1 MTILLFFKISLVSRL
16 FLGNYKISLVSRLSS
31 LVFLLYLS
39 LIMEFLNQF
48 IFGEGIAHSIF
59 VLAMVI
65 AVGTLLAKVKVGGIS
80 LGATWILFAGI
91 VASHFGMTLHTDTL
105 NFVRDFGLTLFVFS
119 IGLQIGP
126 SFFSSLRQGGLKQM
140 GLAIATMLLG
150 GVVAYLLFLATDTP
164 LQTMVGVMDG
174 AVANTPAMG
183 AAQQAY
189 LDLTGIDDKSIPLS
203 FAVAYPI
210 GVVAVILAFM
220 VLRGVLRVDIKK
232 EREEVARRYGEN
244 RLAAKYSI
252 EVENG
257 QMNGKSVGEIRQ
269 IIARQFVISR
279 ISHDGN
285 KAFIADASSKVYCGD
300 KIFVVSSA
308 EDKEAILAFLGREV
322 EMLEEEWGEFEGQLV
337 SRRIVVTRSEI
348 NGKRFVDLRLRTKYG
363 INITR
368 VNRAGVDIIPHQG
381 MELQLGDK
389 VMVVGSEEAIN
400 EVSKLL
406 GNSLKKLHE
415 PHIFTLFL
423 GIALGVLVGS
433 IPFIEAPQPVKL
445 GLAAGP
451 MLMAIIIGRFGTHWH
466 LITYT
471 TLSANL
477 MLREVGLAMFL
488 ASVGL
493 ASGNG
498 FVEAVVGGGY
508 IWLLYALVIAI
519 VPLLIIGLFARL
531 YCKMDIFTIMGML
544 SGSMTNPIALNYA
557 NSLAGSDMPAISY
570 ATVYPLAM
578 FLRVLI
584 AQTMI
589 LSLL

>member
-1 MTILLFFKISLVSRL
+1 MPPHLQFAT
-16 FLGNYKISLVSRLSS
+16 
-31 LVFLLYLS
+31 
-39 LIMEFLNQF
+39 MEFIEQF
-48 IFGEGIAHSIF
+48 IFGSGIAHSIF
-59 VLAMVI
+59 VLATVI
-65 AVGTLLAKVKVGGIS
+65 ATGTLLAKIKIGGIS
-80 LGATWILFAGI
+80 LGATWTLFAGI
-91 VASHFGMTLHTDTL
+91 VASHFGMKLDADTL
-105 NFVRDFGLTLFVFS
+105 GFVRDFGLTLFVFS

-126 SFFSSLRQGGLKQM
+126 SFFSSLRHGGLRQM
-140 GLAIATMLLG
+140 WLSVLTMILG
-150 GVVAYLLFLATDTP
+150 AVVAYLLYWVTNTP

-183 AAQQAY
+183 ATQQTY

-220 VLRGVLRVDIKK
+220 LLRKILRIDLAK
-232 EREEVARRYGEN
+232 EREDAEKRMGEN
-244 RLAAKYSI
+244 KMAAKFSI
-252 EVENG
+252 EVTNQ

-269 IIARQFVISR
+269 IISRQFVISR
-279 ISHDGN
+279 ISHAEN
-285 KAFIADASSKVYCGD
+285 KAFIADVNSKVYTGD

-308 EDKEAILAFLGREV
+308 EDKQAILAFLGTEI

-337 SRRIVVTRSEI
+337 SRRIVVTQPKI

-433 IPFIEAPQPVKL
+433 IPLIDAPQPIKL

-477 MLREVGLAMFL
+477 MLREVGLAIFL

-498 FVEAVVGGGY
+498 FVDAVVGGGY
-508 IWLLYALVIAI
+508 IWLLYSLIIAV
-519 VPLLIIGLFARL
+519 VPLVLVGIYARL
-531 YCKMDIFTIMGML
+531 RYKMDFYTIMGVL
-544 SGSMTNPIALNYA
+544 AGSMTNPIALNYA
-557 NSLAGSDMPAISY
+557 NSSAGSDMPAISY
-570 ATVYPLAM
+570 ATVYPLTM
-578 FLRVLI
+578 FLRVII
-584 AQTMI
+584 AQMMI
-589 LSLL
+589 MMFV

>member
-1 MTILLFFKISLVSRL
+1 
-16 FLGNYKISLVSRLSS
+16 
-31 LVFLLYLS
+31 
-39 LIMEFLNQF
+39 MEFLNQF

-59 VLAMVI
+59 VLALVI
-65 AVGTLLAKVKVGGIS
+65 AVGTVLAKIKVGGIS

-126 SFFSSLRQGGLKQM
+126 SFFSSLRHGGIRQM
-140 GLAIATMLLG
+140 WLSIVTMLIG
-150 GVVAYLLFLATDTP
+150 AVVAYLLFLATDTP
-164 LQTMVGVMDG
+164 LQTMIGVMDG

-183 AAQQAY
+183 ATQQAY
-189 LDLTGIDDKSIPLS
+189 LDLTGIDDKHIPLS

-220 VLRGVLRVDIKK
+220 ILRKLLRVDIAK
-232 EREEVARRYGEN
+232 ERDIVSQSMSGN
-244 RLAAKYSI
+244 KFAAKFSI
-252 EVENG
+252 EVTNQ
-257 QMNGKSVGEIRQ
+257 QMEGKSVGEIRQ

-285 KAFIADASSKVYCGD
+285 KAFIADATSKVHCGD
-300 KIFVVSSA
+300 KVFVVCGA
-308 EDKEAILAFLGREV
+308 EDKEAILAFLGREI

-337 SRRIVVTRSEI
+337 SRRIVVTQPNI

-433 IPFIEAPQPVKL
+433 IPFIEAPQPIKL

-493 ASGNG
+493 ASGQG

-508 IWLLYALVIAI
+508 IWLLYALIIAI
-519 VPLLIIGLFARL
+519 VPLLVVGVYARL
-531 YCKMDIFTIMGML
+531 RYKMDLFTIMGML

-578 FLRVLI
+578 FLRVII
-584 AQTMI
+584 AQSMI
-589 LSLL
+589 LLLM

>member
-1 MTILLFFKISLVSRL
+1 MSLD
-16 FLGNYKISLVSRLSS
+16 K
-31 LVFLLYLS
+31 
-39 LIMEFLNQF
+39 E
-48 IFGEGIAHSIF
+48 
-59 VLAMVI
+59 
-65 AVGTLLAKVKVGGIS
+65 TLD
-80 LGATWILFAGI
+80 F
-91 VASHFGMTLHTDTL
+91 M
-105 NFVRDFGLTLFVFS
+105 RDFGLTLFVFS

-126 SFFSSLRQGGLKQM
+126 SFFSSLRQGGVRQM
-140 GLAIATMLLG
+140 GLAILAMLFSA
-150 GVVAYLLFLATDTP
+150 VVAYGLILATDVAP
-164 LQTMVGVMDG
+164 QTMVGVMDG

-183 AAQQAY
+183 ATQQAF
-189 LDLTGIDDKSIPLS
+189 LDITGKDDSSIPMS

-210 GVVAVILAFM
+210 GIAAVILAFAI
-220 VLRGVLRVDIKK
+220 LRSILRIDLDK
-232 EREEVARRYGEN
+232 ERKTVAE
-244 RLAAKYSI
+244 RLAGNKFAAKFSI
-252 EVENG
+252 EVSNE
-257 QMNGKSVGEIRQ
+257 QMSGKTVGEIRQ

-300 KIFVVSSA
+300 KIFVVSNA
-308 EDKEAILAFLGREV
+308 EDKEAILAFLGSEI

-337 SRRIVVTRSEI
+337 SRRIIVTQPEI

-400 EVSKLL
+400 EVAKLL
-406 GNSLKKLHE
+406 GNSLQKLRD

-433 IPFIEAPQPVKL
+433 IPLIDAPQPIKL

-477 MLREVGLAMFL
+477 MLREVGLSIFL

-493 ASGNG
+493 SAGDG
-498 FVEAVVGGGY
+498 FVSAVANGGY
-508 IWLLYALVIAI
+508 IWLLYALIIAI
-519 VPLLIIGLFARL
+519 VPLILVGIYARL
-531 YCKMDIFTIMGML
+531 RHKMDFFTIMGML

-578 FLRVLI
+578 FLRVVI

-589 LSLL
+589 MLLM

>member
-1 MTILLFFKISLVSRL
+1 MFHKYNNKFPNAQKVLRFTLSVFRFFLP
-16 FLGNYKISLVSRLSS
+16 
-31 LVFLLYLS
+31 LS
-39 LIMEFLNQF
+39 LHFAVATMEFIEQF
-48 IFGEGIAHSIF
+48 VFGEGIAHSIF
-59 VLAMVI
+59 VLAVVI
-65 AVGTLLAKVKVGGIS
+65 AIGTLLAKIKIGGIS
-80 LGATWILFAGI
+80 LGATWVLFAGI
-91 VASHFGMTLHTDTL
+91 VASHFGMNLHADTL
-105 NFVRDFGLTLFVFS
+105 SFVRDFGLTLFVFS

-126 SFFSSLRQGGLKQM
+126 SFFASLRQGGLKQM
-140 GLAIATMLLG
+140 WLSILAMLLAA
-150 GVVAYLLFLATDTP
+150 VVTYLLVFPTDTP

-183 AAQQAY
+183 AAQQVY
-189 LDLTGIDDKSIPLS
+189 LDLTGIDDKSIPMG

-220 VLRGVLRVDIKK
+220 ILKAILRIDLSK
-232 EREEVARRYGEN
+232 EKEIVASKFGGN
-244 RLAAKYSI
+244 KLAAKFSI
-252 EVENG
+252 EVTNR
-257 QMNGKSVGEIRQ
+257 QMDGKSVGEIRQ

-279 ISHDGN
+279 ISHSDN
-285 KAFIADASSKVYCGD
+285 KAFIADSSSRVHCGD

-308 EDKEAILAFLGREV
+308 EDKEAILAFLGHEI

-337 SRRIVVTRSEI
+337 SRRIVVTQPNI

-406 GNSLKKLHE
+406 GNSLKKLRD

-433 IPFIEAPQPVKL
+433 IPLIEAPQPIKL

-498 FVEAVVGGGY
+498 FVDAVVGGGY
-508 IWLLYALVIAI
+508 IWLLYALIIAV
-519 VPLLIIGLFARL
+519 VPLLIVGVYARL
-531 YCKMDIFTIMGML
+531 RYKMDFFSIMGML
-544 SGSMTNPIALNYA
+544 SGTMTNPIALNYA

-578 FLRVLI
+578 FLRVII
-584 AQTMI
+584 AQSMI
-589 LSLL
+589 LMLL

>member
-1 MTILLFFKISLVSRL
+1 
-16 FLGNYKISLVSRLSS
+16 
-31 LVFLLYLS
+31 
-39 LIMEFLNQF
+39 MEFIEQF
-48 IFGEGIAHSIF
+48 VFGEGIAHSIF
-59 VLAMVI
+59 VLAIVI
-65 AVGTLLAKVKVGGIS
+65 AVGTLLAKVKIGGIS

-91 VASHFGMTLHTDTL
+91 VASHFGMNLHTDAL

-126 SFFSSLRQGGLKQM
+126 SFFSSLRQGGLRQM
-140 GLAIATMLLG
+140 WLSILTMVLG
-150 GVVAYLLFLATDTP
+150 GVVAYGIYALTKNSILPDTP

-183 AAQQAY
+183 ATQQTY
-189 LDLTGIDDKSIPLS
+189 IDLTGIDDKSIPMG

-210 GVVAVILAFM
+210 GVVAVIIAFM
-220 VLRGVLRVDIKK
+220 ILRKVLRIDIAT
-232 EREEVARRYGEN
+232 ERSIVEN
-244 RLAAKYSI
+244 KMSGNKFAAKFSI
-252 EVENG
+252 EVRNK
-257 QMNGKSVGEIRQ
+257 QMDGKSVGEIRQ
-269 IIARQFVISR
+269 IISRQFVISR

-285 KAFIADASSKVYCGD
+285 KAFIADVASKVYCGD
-300 KIFVVSSA
+300 KIFVVSSV
-308 EDKEAILAFLGREV
+308 EDKEAILAFLGTEI

-337 SRRIVVTRSEI
+337 SRRIIVTQPNI

-368 VNRAGVDIIPHQG
+368 VNRAGVDLIPHQG

-400 EVSKLL
+400 EVAKLL
-406 GNSLKKLHE
+406 GNSLKKLRD

-433 IPFIEAPQPVKL
+433 IPIIDAPQPIKL

-498 FVEAVVGGGY
+498 FVSAVVNGGY
-508 IWLLYALVIAI
+508 IWLVYALIIAI
-519 VPLLIIGLFARL
+519 VPLILVGVYARL
-531 YCKMDIFTIMGML
+531 RYKSDFFTIMGML

-578 FLRVLI
+578 FLRVVI
-584 AQTMI
+584 AQLMI
-589 LSLL
+589 LFLM

>member
-1 MTILLFFKISLVSRL
+1 
-16 FLGNYKISLVSRLSS
+16 
-31 LVFLLYLS
+31 
-39 LIMEFLNQF
+39 MEFLNQF

-65 AVGTLLAKVKVGGIS
+65 AIGTMLAKIKVGGIS

-91 VASHFGMTLHTDTL
+91 VASHFGMNLHADTL
-105 NFVRDFGLTLFVFS
+105 SFVRDFGLTLFVFS
-119 IGLQIGP
+119 VGLQIGP

-140 GLAIATMLLG
+140 WLSILAMLLAA
-150 GVVAYLLFLATDTP
+150 VVAYLLFVVTPTP

-183 AAQQAY
+183 ATQQTF
-189 LDLTGIDDKSIPLS
+189 LDLTGIDDKSIPMS

-220 VLRGVLRVDIKK
+220 VMKAMLRIDLAK
-232 EREEVARRYGEN
+232 ERDIVSK
-244 RLAAKYSI
+244 RLGGNKFAAKFSI
-252 EVENG
+252 EVTNR
-257 QMNGKSVGEIRQ
+257 QMDGKSVGEIRQ

-285 KAFIADASSKVYCGD
+285 KAYIADVSSIVHCGD
-300 KIFVVSSA
+300 KIFVVSST
-308 EDKEAILAFLGREV
+308 EDKEAILAFLGREI

-337 SRRIVVTRSEI
+337 SRRIVVTQPKI

-400 EVSKLL
+400 EVAKLL
-406 GNSLKKLHE
+406 GNSLQKLRD
-415 PHIFTLFL
+415 PHIFTLFF

-433 IPFIEAPQPVKL
+433 IPLIDAPQPIKL

-508 IWLLYALVIAI
+508 IWLFYALIIAI
-519 VPLLIIGLFARL
+519 IPLLIVGVYARL
-531 YCKMDIFTIMGML
+531 RYKMDFFSIMGML
-544 SGSMTNPIALNYA
+544 SGAMTNPIALNYA

-578 FLRVLI
+578 FLRVVI
-584 AQTMI
+584 AQAMI
-589 LSLL
+589 MMFL

>member
-1 MTILLFFKISLVSRL
+1 
-16 FLGNYKISLVSRLSS
+16 
-31 LVFLLYLS
+31 
-39 LIMEFLNQF
+39 MEFFREF
-48 IFGEGIAHSIF
+48 IFGAGIAHSIF

-65 AVGTLLAKVKVGGIS
+65 AIGTTLAKIKVGGIS

-91 VASHFGMTLHTDTL
+91 VASHFGMTLHADTL

-126 SFFSSLRQGGLKQM
+126 SFFASLRQGGLKQM
-140 GLAIATMLLG
+140 WLSILAMLLAA
-150 GVVAYLLFLATDTP
+150 VVAYLLVIPTETP

-183 AAQQAY
+183 AAQQTY
-189 LDLTGIDDKSIPLS
+189 LDLTGIDDKSIPMG

-220 VLRGVLRVDIKK
+220 LLKAILRIDLSK
-232 EREEVARRYGEN
+232 EKEVVSKAFGGN
-244 RLAAKYSI
+244 KLAAKFSI
-252 EVENG
+252 EVTNE

-279 ISHDGN
+279 ISHSDN
-285 KAFIADASSKVYCGD
+285 KAFIADSSSQVHCGD

-308 EDKEAILAFLGREV
+308 EDKEAILAFLGNEI

-337 SRRIVVTRSEI
+337 SRRIVVTQPNI

-400 EVSKLL
+400 EVAKLL

-415 PHIFTLFL
+415 PHIFTLFI

-433 IPFIEAPQPVKL
+433 IPLIDTPQPIKL

-477 MLREVGLAMFL
+477 MLREVGLAIFL

-498 FVEAVVGGGY
+498 FVDAVVGGGY
-508 IWLLYALVIAI
+508 IWLLYALIIAV
-519 VPLLIIGLFARL
+519 VPLILVGIYARL
-531 YCKMDIFTIMGML
+531 RYKMDFFSIMGML
-544 SGSMTNPIALNYA
+544 SGTMTNPIALNYA

-578 FLRVLI
+578 FLRVII
-584 AQTMI
+584 AQSMI
-589 LSLL
+589 LMLL

>member
-1 MTILLFFKISLVSRL
+1 
-16 FLGNYKISLVSRLSS
+16 
-31 LVFLLYLS
+31 
-39 LIMEFLNQF
+39 MEFIEQF

-59 VLAMVI
+59 VLAMTI
-65 AVGTLLAKVKVGGIS
+65 AVGTLLAKVKIGGIS
-80 LGATWILFAGI
+80 LGATWVLFAGI
-91 VASHFGMTLHTDTL
+91 IASHFGMNLHTDTL

-126 SFFSSLRQGGLKQM
+126 SFFSSLRQGGIRQIWLSI
-140 GLAIATMLLG
+140 LTMLMG
-150 GVVAYLLFLATDTP
+150 GVVAYLLFLVTDVP

-183 AAQQAY
+183 ATQQTF
-189 LDLTGIDDKSIPLS
+189 LDVTGVDDKSIPLS

-210 GVVAVILAFM
+210 GVIAVIIAFM
-220 VLRGVLRVDIKK
+220 ILRAILRIDITK
-232 EREEVARRYGEN
+232 ERSEAEK
-244 RLAAKYSI
+244 RLGGNKFAAKFSI
-252 EVENG
+252 EVTNE
-257 QMNGKSVGEIRQ
+257 QMNGLTVGAIRQ

-285 KAFIADASSKVYCGD
+285 KAFIADASSAVHCGD
-300 KIFVVSSA
+300 KIFVVSSV
-308 EDKEAILAFLGREV
+308 EDKEAILAFLGREI

-337 SRRIVVTRSEI
+337 SRRIVVTQPEI

-423 GIALGVLVGS
+423 GIAFGVLIGS
-433 IPFIEAPQPVKL
+433 IPLIDAPQPIKL

-451 MLMAIIIGRFGTHWH
+451 MLMAIVIGRFGTHWH

-498 FVEAVVGGGY
+498 FVSAVANGGY
-508 IWLLYALVIAI
+508 IWLLYALIIAI
-519 VPLLIIGLFARL
+519 VPLILIGVYARL
-531 YCKMDIFTIMGML
+531 RYKSDFFTIMGML

-557 NSLAGSDMPAISY
+557 NSLAGSDMPAITY
-570 ATVYPLAM
+570 ATVYPIAM
-578 FLRVLI
+578 FLRVVI
-584 AQTMI
+584 AQLMI
-589 LSLL
+589 LFLM

>member
-1 MTILLFFKISLVSRL
+1 
-16 FLGNYKISLVSRLSS
+16 
-31 LVFLLYLS
+31 
-39 LIMEFLNQF
+39 MEFFREF
-48 IFGEGIAHSIF
+48 IFGAGIAHSIF

-65 AVGTLLAKVKVGGIS
+65 AIGTTLAKIKVGGIS

-91 VASHFGMTLHTDTL
+91 VASHFGMTLHADTL

-126 SFFSSLRQGGLKQM
+126 SFFASLRQGGLKQM
-140 GLAIATMLLG
+140 WLSILAMLLAA
-150 GVVAYLLFLATDTP
+150 VVAYLLVIPTATP

-183 AAQQAY
+183 AAQQTY
-189 LDLTGIDDKSIPLS
+189 LDLTGIDDKSIPMG
-203 FAVAYPI
+203 FAVAYPV

-220 VLRGVLRVDIKK
+220 LLKAILRIDLTK
-232 EREEVARRYGEN
+232 EKEIVASKFGGN
-244 RLAAKYSI
+244 KLAAKFSI
-252 EVENG
+252 EVTNE

-279 ISHDGN
+279 ISHSDN
-285 KAFIADASSKVYCGD
+285 KAFIADSSSKVHCGD
-300 KIFVVSSA
+300 KIFVVCSA
-308 EDKEAILAFLGREV
+308 EDKDAILAFLGNEI

-337 SRRIVVTRSEI
+337 SRRIVVTQPNI
-348 NGKRFVDLRLRTKYG
+348 NGKRLVDLRLRTKYG

-400 EVSKLL
+400 EVAKLL

-415 PHIFTLFL
+415 PHIFTLFI

-433 IPFIEAPQPVKL
+433 IPLIDAPQPIKL

-498 FVEAVVGGGY
+498 FVDAVVGGGY
-508 IWLLYALVIAI
+508 IWLLDALIIAI
-519 VPLLIIGLFARL
+519 VPLILVGVYARL
-531 YCKMDIFTIMGML
+531 RYKMDFFSIMGML
-544 SGSMTNPIALNYA
+544 SGTMTNPIALNYA

-578 FLRVLI
+578 FLRVII

-589 LSLL
+589 LMLL

>member
-1 MTILLFFKISLVSRL
+1 
-16 FLGNYKISLVSRLSS
+16 
-31 LVFLLYLS
+31 
-39 LIMEFLNQF
+39 MEFLNQF

-59 VLAMVI
+59 VLAMVVAI
-65 AVGTLLAKVKVGGIS
+65 GTTLAKIKVGGIS

-91 VASHFGMTLHTDTL
+91 VASNFGMNLHADTL
-105 NFVRDFGLTLFVFS
+105 SFVRDFGLTLFVFS
-119 IGLQIGP
+119 VGLQIGP

-140 GLAIATMLLG
+140 WLSILAMLLAA
-150 GVVAYLLFLATDTP
+150 VVAYLLFVITPTP

-183 AAQQAY
+183 ATQQTF
-189 LDLTGIDDKSIPLS
+189 LDLTGIDDKSIPMS

-220 VLRGVLRVDIKK
+220 IMKAMLRIDLAK
-232 EREEVARRYGEN
+232 ERDIVSKRLGGNKFAARF
-244 RLAAKYSI
+244 SI
-252 EVENG
+252 EVTNR
-257 QMNGKSVGEIRQ
+257 QMDGKSVGEIRQ

-285 KAFIADASSKVYCGD
+285 KASIADVSSIVYCGD
-300 KIFVVSSA
+300 KIFVVSST
-308 EDKEAILAFLGREV
+308 EDKEAILAFLGREI

-337 SRRIVVTRSEI
+337 SRRIVVTQPKI

-400 EVSKLL
+400 EVAKLL
-406 GNSLKKLHE
+406 GNSLQKLRD
-415 PHIFTLFL
+415 PHIFTLFF

-433 IPFIEAPQPVKL
+433 IPLIDAPQPIKL

-508 IWLLYALVIAI
+508 IWLLYALIIAI
-519 VPLLIIGLFARL
+519 IPLLIVGVYARL
-531 YCKMDIFTIMGML
+531 RYKMDFFSIMGML
-544 SGSMTNPIALNYA
+544 SGAMTNPIALNYA

-578 FLRVLI
+578 FLRVVI
-584 AQTMI
+584 AQAMI
-589 LSLL
+589 MMFL

>member
-1 MTILLFFKISLVSRL
+1 
-16 FLGNYKISLVSRLSS
+16 
-31 LVFLLYLS
+31 
-39 LIMEFLNQF
+39 MEFIEELV
-48 IFGEGIAHSIF
+48 FGEGIAHSIF
-59 VLAMVI
+59 VMAVVI
-65 AVGTLLAKVKVGGIS
+65 AVGTLLAKVKIGGIS
-80 LGATWILFAGI
+80 LGATWILFVGI
-91 VASHFGMTLHTDTL
+91 LASHFGMSLDADML
-105 NFVRDFGLTLFVFS
+105 SFVRDFGLTLFVFS

-126 SFFSSLRQGGLKQM
+126 SFFSSLRHGGLKLM
-140 GLAIATMLLG
+140 WLSILTMLFG
-150 GVVAYLLFLATDTP
+150 GAVAYLLFLSTNTP
-164 LQTMVGVMDG
+164 LQTMVGTMDG

-183 AAQQAY
+183 ATQQTF
-189 LDLTGIDDKSIPLS
+189 LDLTGIDDKSIPMS

-210 GVVAVILAFM
+210 GVVAVIIAFM
-220 VLRGVLRVDIKK
+220 LLRKMLRVDVAK
-232 EREEVARRYGEN
+232 ERAEAEKRMGGN
-244 RLAAKYSI
+244 KFAAKYSI
-252 EVENG
+252 EVSNR
-257 QMNGKSVGEIRQ
+257 QMDGKTVGEIRH

-279 ISHDGN
+279 ISHRN
-285 KAFIADASSKVYCGD
+285 NEAFIADSSSKIYCGD
-300 KIFVVSSA
+300 KIFVVSNA
-308 EDKEAILAFLGREV
+308 EDKDAILAFLGDEI
-322 EMLEEEWGEFEGQLV
+322 EMLEKEWGEFDGQLV
-337 SRRIVVTRSEI
+337 SRRIVVTQPNI

-433 IPFIEAPQPVKL
+433 IPLIDAPQPIKL

-493 ASGNG
+493 ASGKG
-498 FVEAVVGGGY
+498 FISAVVGGGY
-508 IWLLYALVIAI
+508 IWLLYALIIAI
-519 VPLLIIGLFARL
+519 VPLLIVGVYARFR
-531 YCKMDIFTIMGML
+531 YKMDFFSIMGML

-578 FLRVLI
+578 FLRVVI
-584 AQTMI
+584 AQLMI
-589 LSLL
+589 LFLL

>member
-1 MTILLFFKISLVSRL
+1 
-16 FLGNYKISLVSRLSS
+16 
-31 LVFLLYLS
+31 
-39 LIMEFLNQF
+39 MEFIEQF
-48 IFGEGIAHSIF
+48 VFGEGIAHSIF
-59 VLAMVI
+59 VLAIVI
-65 AVGTLLAKVKVGGIS
+65 AIGTLLAKVKIGGIS

-91 VASHFGMTLHTDTL
+91 VASHFGMNLHADTL
-105 NFVRDFGLTLFVFS
+105 NFMRDFGLTLFVFS

-126 SFFSSLRQGGLKQM
+126 SFFSSLRQGGLRQM
-140 GLAIATMLLG
+140 GLSILTMVLG
-150 GVVAYLLFLATDTP
+150 GVVAYLLYLATDTP
-164 LQTMVGVMDG
+164 LQTMAGVMDG

-183 AAQQAY
+183 ATQQTF

-210 GVVAVILAFM
+210 GVVAVIVAFM
-220 VLRGVLRVDIKK
+220 ILRAILRIDIAK
-232 EREEVARRYGEN
+232 ERIEAEK
-244 RLAAKYSI
+244 RLGGNKFAAKFSI
-252 EVENG
+252 EVTNE

-285 KAFIADASSKVYCGD
+285 KACIADASSIVYCGD

-308 EDKEAILAFLGREV
+308 EDKEAILAFLGREI

-337 SRRIVVTRSEI
+337 SRRIVVTQPNI

-406 GNSLKKLHE
+406 GNSLKKLRD

-423 GIALGVLVGS
+423 GIALGVFVGS
-433 IPFIEAPQPVKL
+433 IPLIDAPQPIKL

-477 MLREVGLAMFL
+477 MLREVGLAIFL
-488 ASVGL
+488 AAVGL

-498 FVEAVVGGGY
+498 FVDAVVNGGY
-508 IWLLYALVIAI
+508 IWLLYAAIIAI
-519 VPLLIIGLFARL
+519 VPLILVGVYARL
-531 YCKMDIFTIMGML
+531 RHKSDFFTIMGML

-557 NSLAGSDMPAISY
+557 NSLAGSDMPAITY

-578 FLRVLI
+578 FLRVII
-584 AQTMI
+584 AQLMI
-589 LSLL
+589 LFLI

>member
-1 MTILLFFKISLVSRL
+1 
-16 FLGNYKISLVSRLSS
+16 
-31 LVFLLYLS
+31 
-39 LIMEFLNQF
+39 MEFFREF
-48 IFGEGIAHSIF
+48 IFGAGIAHSIF

-65 AVGTLLAKVKVGGIS
+65 AIGTTLAKIKVGGIS

-91 VASHFGMTLHTDTL
+91 VASHFGMTLHADTL

-126 SFFSSLRQGGLKQM
+126 SFFASLRQGGLKQM
-140 GLAIATMLLG
+140 WLSILAMLLAA
-150 GVVAYLLFLATDTP
+150 VVAYLLVIPTKTP

-183 AAQQAY
+183 AAQQTY
-189 LDLTGIDDKSIPLS
+189 LDLTGIDDKSIPMG
-203 FAVAYPI
+203 FAVAYPV

-220 VLRGVLRVDIKK
+220 LLKAILRIDLSK
-232 EREEVARRYGEN
+232 EREVVSKTFGGN
-244 RLAAKYSI
+244 KLAAKFSI
-252 EVENG
+252 EVTNE

-279 ISHDGN
+279 ISHSDN
-285 KAFIADASSKVYCGD
+285 KAFIADSLSKVYCGD

-308 EDKEAILAFLGREV
+308 EDKEAILAFLGNEI

-337 SRRIVVTRSEI
+337 SRRIVVTQPNI

-400 EVSKLL
+400 EVAKLL

-415 PHIFTLFL
+415 PHIFTLFI

-433 IPFIEAPQPVKL
+433 IPLIDAPQPIKL

-498 FVEAVVGGGY
+498 FVDAVVGGGY
-508 IWLLYALVIAI
+508 IWLLYALIIAV
-519 VPLLIIGLFARL
+519 VPLILVGVYARL
-531 YCKMDIFTIMGML
+531 RYKMDFFSIMGML
-544 SGSMTNPIALNYA
+544 SGTMTNPIALNYA

-578 FLRVLI
+578 FLRVII
-584 AQTMI
+584 AQSMI
-589 LSLL
+589 LMLL

>member
-1 MTILLFFKISLVSRL
+1 
-16 FLGNYKISLVSRLSS
+16 
-31 LVFLLYLS
+31 
-39 LIMEFLNQF
+39 MEFIEQLV
-48 IFGEGIAHSIF
+48 FGEGIAHSIF
-59 VLAMVI
+59 VLSVVI
-65 AVGTLLAKVKVGGIS
+65 AFGRLLAKVKIGAIS
-80 LGATWILFAGI
+80 LGATWILFVGI
-91 VASHFGMTLHTDTL
+91 LASHFGMSLDADML
-105 NFVRDFGLTLFVFS
+105 SFVRDFGLTLFVFS

-126 SFFSSLRQGGLKQM
+126 SFFSSLRHGGLKLM
-140 GLAIATMLLG
+140 WLSILTMLFG
-150 GVVAYLLFLATDTP
+150 GAVAYLLFLATNTP
-164 LQTMVGVMDG
+164 LQTMAGTMDG

-183 AAQQAY
+183 ATQQTF
-189 LDLTGIDDKSIPLS
+189 LDITGIDDKSIPMS

-210 GVVAVILAFM
+210 GVVAVIIAFM
-220 VLRGVLRVDIKK
+220 LLRKMLRVDIAK
-232 EREEVARRYGEN
+232 ERAEAEKRMGGN
-244 RLAAKYSI
+244 KFAAKYSI
-252 EVENG
+252 EVSNK
-257 QMNGKSVGEIRQ
+257 QMDGKTVGEIRH

-279 ISHDGN
+279 ISHHN
-285 KAFIADASSKVYCGD
+285 NEAFIADSSSKIYCGD
-300 KIFVVSSA
+300 KIFVVSNA
-308 EDKEAILAFLGREV
+308 EDKDAILAFLGDEI
-322 EMLEEEWGEFEGQLV
+322 EMLEKEWGKFEGQLV
-337 SRRIVVTRSEI
+337 SRRIVVTQPNI

-433 IPFIEAPQPVKL
+433 IPLIDAPQPIKL

-477 MLREVGLAMFL
+477 MLREVGLSMFL
-488 ASVGL
+488 AAVGL
-493 ASGNG
+493 ASGEG
-498 FVEAVVGGGY
+498 FVSAVVGGGY
-508 IWLLYALVIAI
+508 IWLLYALIIAI
-519 VPLLIIGLFARL
+519 VPLLIVGIYARFR
-531 YCKMDIFTIMGML
+531 YKMDFFSIMGML

-578 FLRVLI
+578 FLRVVI
-584 AQTMI
+584 AQLMI
-589 LSLL
+589 LFLL

>member
-1 MTILLFFKISLVSRL
+1 
-16 FLGNYKISLVSRLSS
+16 
-31 LVFLLYLS
+31 
-39 LIMEFLNQF
+39 MEFIEQF
-48 IFGEGIAHSIF
+48 VFGEGIAHSIF
-59 VLAMVI
+59 VLAVVI
-65 AVGTLLAKVKVGGIS
+65 AIGTLLAKIKIGGIS

-91 VASHFGMTLHTDTL
+91 AASHFGMNLHADAL

-126 SFFSSLRQGGLKQM
+126 SFFSSLRQGGLRQM
-140 GLAIATMLLG
+140 RLSILTMLLG
-150 GVVAYLLFLATDTP
+150 GVVAYLLYLATKEP
-164 LQTMVGVMDG
+164 FQTMVGVMDG

-183 AAQQAY
+183 ATQQTY
-189 LDLTGIDDKSIPLS
+189 IDLTGIDDKSIPMA

-210 GVVAVILAFM
+210 GVVAVIIAFII
-220 VLRGVLRVDIKK
+220 LRKALRIDIAK
-232 EREEVARRYGEN
+232 EREEAEK
-244 RLAAKYSI
+244 RLGGNKFAAKFSI
-252 EVENG
+252 EVSNR
-257 QMNGKSVGEIRQ
+257 QMDGKSVGEIRQ

-285 KAFIADASSKVYCGD
+285 KAFIADVSSKVHCGD
-300 KIFVVSSA
+300 KIFVVCGA
-308 EDKEAILAFLGREV
+308 EDKEAILAFLGREI

-337 SRRIVVTRSEI
+337 SRRIVVTQPSI

-406 GNSLKKLHE
+406 GNSLKKLRD

-423 GIALGVLVGS
+423 GIALGVFVGS
-433 IPFIEAPQPVKL
+433 IPLIDAPQPIKL

-488 ASVGL
+488 AAVGL

-498 FVEAVVGGGY
+498 FVSAVVNGGY
-508 IWLLYALVIAI
+508 IWLAYALIIAI
-519 VPLLIIGLFARL
+519 VPLILVGIYARL
-531 YCKMDIFTIMGML
+531 RYKSDFFSIMGML

-578 FLRVLI
+578 FLRVVI
-584 AQTMI
+584 AQLMI
-589 LSLL
+589 LFLM

>member
-1 MTILLFFKISLVSRL
+1 MD
-16 FLGNYKISLVSRLSS
+16 
-31 LVFLLYLS
+31 
-39 LIMEFLNQF
+39 FLNQF
-48 IFGEGIAHSIF
+48 IFGQGIAHSIF
-59 VLAMVI
+59 VLAIVI
-65 AVGTLLAKVKVGGIS
+65 AVGTLLAKIKVGGIS

-91 VASHFGMTLHTDTL
+91 VASHFGMTLHADTL

-126 SFFSSLRQGGLKQM
+126 SFFSSLRHGGLRQM
-140 GLAIATMLLG
+140 WLSIVTMVIG
-150 GVVAYLLFLATDTP
+150 AVVAYLLFLATDTP

-183 AAQQAY
+183 ATQQAY

-220 VLRGVLRVDIKK
+220 ILRRILRVDIAK
-232 EREEVARRYGEN
+232 ERDIVAQNMGGN
-244 RLAAKYSI
+244 KFAAKFSI
-252 EVENG
+252 EVTNE
-257 QMNGKSVGEIRQ
+257 QMDGKSVGEIRQ

-285 KAFIADASSKVYCGD
+285 KAFIADATSKVYCGD
-300 KIFVVSSA
+300 KVFVVCGA
-308 EDKEAILAFLGREV
+308 EDKEAILAFLGREI

-337 SRRIVVTRSEI
+337 SRRIVVTQPNI

-508 IWLLYALVIAI
+508 IWLLYALIIAI
-519 VPLLIIGLFARL
+519 IPLLLVGVYARL
-531 YCKMDIFTIMGML
+531 RYKMDLFSIMGML

-578 FLRVLI
+578 FLRVII
-584 AQTMI
+584 AQAMI
-589 LSLL
+589 LLLI

>member
-1 MTILLFFKISLVSRL
+1 
-16 FLGNYKISLVSRLSS
+16 
-31 LVFLLYLS
+31 
-39 LIMEFLNQF
+39 MEFIEQF
-48 IFGEGIAHSIF
+48 VFGEGIAHSIF
-59 VLAMVI
+59 VLAVVI
-65 AVGTLLAKVKVGGIS
+65 AIGTLLAKIKIGGIS

-91 VASHFGMTLHTDTL
+91 VASHFGMNLHADAL

-126 SFFSSLRQGGLKQM
+126 SFFSSLRQGGLRQM
-140 GLAIATMLLG
+140 RLSILTMLLG
-150 GVVAYLLFLATDTP
+150 GVVAYLLYIATNEP

-183 AAQQAY
+183 ATQQAY
-189 LDLTGIDDKSIPLS
+189 IDLTGIDDKSIPMA
-203 FAVAYPI
+203 FAVAYPV
-210 GVVAVILAFM
+210 GVVAVIIAFM
-220 VLRGVLRVDIKK
+220 ILRKALRIDIVK
-232 EREEVARRYGEN
+232 EREEAEK
-244 RLAAKYSI
+244 RLGGNKFAAKFSI
-252 EVENG
+252 EVTNR
-257 QMNGKSVGEIRQ
+257 QMDGKSVGEIRQ
-269 IIARQFVISR
+269 IISRQFVISR
-279 ISHDGN
+279 ISHDGS
-285 KAFIADASSKVYCGD
+285 KAFIADSSSKVHCGD
-300 KIFVVSSA
+300 KIFVVSGA
-308 EDKEAILAFLGREV
+308 EDKEAILAFLGREI

-337 SRRIVVTRSEI
+337 SRRIVVTQPNI

-400 EVSKLL
+400 EVAKLL
-406 GNSLKKLHE
+406 GNSLQKLRD

-433 IPFIEAPQPVKL
+433 IPLIDASQPIKL

-498 FVEAVVGGGY
+498 FVEAVADGGY
-508 IWLLYALVIAI
+508 IWLGYALIIAV
-519 VPLLIIGLFARL
+519 VPLVLVGIYARL
-531 YCKMDIFTIMGML
+531 RYKSDFFSIMGML

-578 FLRVLI
+578 FLRVVI
-584 AQTMI
+584 AQLMI
-589 LSLL
+589 LFLM

>member
-1 MTILLFFKISLVSRL
+1 MEFFK
-16 FLGNYKISLVSRLSS
+16 
-31 LVFLLYLS
+31 
-39 LIMEFLNQF
+39 EF

-65 AVGTLLAKVKVGGIS
+65 AVGTTLAKIKVGGIS

-91 VASHFGMTLHTDTL
+91 VASHFGMNLHAETL

-126 SFFSSLRQGGLKQM
+126 SFFSSLRQGGLRQM
-140 GLAIATMLLG
+140 GLSIFTMLLAA
-150 GVVAYLLFLATDTP
+150 VVAYLLFLATKTP

-183 AAQQAY
+183 ATQQTY

-220 VLRGVLRVDIKK
+220 LLKKILRIDLAK
-232 EREEVARRYGEN
+232 EREIVSQ
-244 RLAAKYSI
+244 RLGGNKFAAKFSI
-252 EVENG
+252 EVTNR
-257 QMNGKSVGEIRQ
+257 QMDGKTVGEIRQ
-269 IIARQFVISR
+269 IISRQFVISR
-279 ISHDGN
+279 ISHGDG
-285 KAFIADASSKVYCGD
+285 KAFIADATSEIHCGD
-300 KIFVVSSA
+300 KIFVVSST
-308 EDKEAILAFLGREV
+308 EDKEAILAFLGREI

-337 SRRIVVTRSEI
+337 SRRIIVTQPKI

-368 VNRAGVDIIPHQG
+368 VNRAGVDLIPHQG

-400 EVSKLL
+400 EVAKLL
-406 GNSLKKLHE
+406 GNSLQKLRD
-415 PHIFTLFL
+415 PHIFTLFF

-433 IPFIEAPQPVKL
+433 IPLIDAPQPIKL

-477 MLREVGLAMFL
+477 MLREVGLAIFL

-498 FVEAVVGGGY
+498 FVDAVVGGGY
-508 IWLLYALVIAI
+508 IWLVYALIIAV
-519 VPLLIIGLFARL
+519 VPLVIVGIYARL
-531 YCKMDIFTIMGML
+531 RSKMDFFTIMGML

-557 NSLAGSDMPAISY
+557 NTLAGSDMPAISY

-578 FLRVLI
+578 FLRVII
-584 AQTMI
+584 AQGMI
-589 LSLL
+589 LMFL

>member
-1 MTILLFFKISLVSRL
+1 
-16 FLGNYKISLVSRLSS
+16 
-31 LVFLLYLS
+31 
-39 LIMEFLNQF
+39 MEFLDQF
-48 IFGEGIAHSIF
+48 IFGEGVAHSIF
-59 VLAMVI
+59 VLAMVVAI
-65 AVGTLLAKVKVGGIS
+65 GTLLGKIKIGGIS

-91 VASHFGMTLHTDTL
+91 VASHFDMSLHSDTL

-126 SFFSSLRQGGLKQM
+126 SFFASLRHGGIKQM
-140 GLAIATMLLG
+140 WLSIVTMLAG
-150 GVVAYLLFLATDTP
+150 AVVAYILYLVTETP

-183 AAQQAY
+183 ATQQAFI
-189 LDLTGIDDKSIPLS
+189 DLKGFDDTTIPMS
-203 FAVAYPI
+203 FAVAYPMGI
-210 GVVAVILAFM
+210 IAVIVAFI
-220 VLRGVLRVDIKK
+220 VLRTILRVDLAK
-232 EREEVARRYGEN
+232 ERIEVEKHSVEN
-244 RLAAKYSI
+244 KMAAKFSI
-252 EVENG
+252 EVTNK
-257 QMNGKSVGEIRQ
+257 QMDGLTVGAIRQ
-269 IIARQFVISR
+269 MIARQFVISR

-285 KAFIADASSKVYCGD
+285 KAFIADMASKVHCGD
-300 KIFVVSSA
+300 KIFVVSNA
-308 EDKEAILAFLGREV
+308 DDKGAILAFLGREI

-337 SRRIVVTRSEI
+337 SRRIVVTQPNI
-348 NGKRFVDLRLRTKYG
+348 NGKRFMDLRLRTKYG

-415 PHIFTLFL
+415 PHIFTIFL

-433 IPFIEAPQPVKL
+433 IPLIDAPQPVKL

-451 MLMAIIIGRFGTHWH
+451 MLMAILIGRFGTHWH
-466 LITYT
+466 LVTYT

-477 MLREVGLAMFL
+477 MLREVGLAIFL

-493 ASGNG
+493 ASGKG
-498 FVEAVVGGGY
+498 FFAAVANGGY
-508 IWLLYALVIAI
+508 IWLGYAFIIAV
-519 VPLLIIGLFARL
+519 VPLILAGIYARL
-531 YCKMDIFTIMGML
+531 RFKMDFFTIMGVL

-557 NSLAGSDMPAISY
+557 NNMAGTDMPAISY

-578 FLRVLI
+578 FLRVII
-584 AQTMI
+584 AQAMI
-589 LSLL
+589 MLI

>member
-1 MTILLFFKISLVSRL
+1 
-16 FLGNYKISLVSRLSS
+16 
-31 LVFLLYLS
+31 
-39 LIMEFLNQF
+39 MEFFREF
-48 IFGEGIAHSIF
+48 IFGAGIAHSIF
-59 VLAMVI
+59 VLAVVI
-65 AVGTLLAKVKVGGIS
+65 AIGTLLAKIKVGGIS

-91 VASHFGMTLHTDTL
+91 VASHFGMNLHADAL

-126 SFFSSLRQGGLKQM
+126 SFFSSLRQGGLRQM
-140 GLAIATMLLG
+140 RLSILTMLLG
-150 GVVAYLLFLATDTP
+150 GVVAYLLYLATKEP
-164 LQTMVGVMDG
+164 FQTMVGVMDG

-183 AAQQAY
+183 ATQQTY
-189 LDLTGIDDKSIPLS
+189 IDLTGIDDKSIPMA

-210 GVVAVILAFM
+210 GVVAVIIAFII
-220 VLRGVLRVDIKK
+220 LRKALRIDIAK
-232 EREEVARRYGEN
+232 EREEAEK
-244 RLAAKYSI
+244 RLGGNKFAAKFSI
-252 EVENG
+252 EVSNR
-257 QMNGKSVGEIRQ
+257 QMDGKSVGEIRQ

-279 ISHDGN
+279 ISHSDN
-285 KAFIADASSKVYCGD
+285 KAFIADVSSKVHCGD
-300 KIFVVSSA
+300 KIFVVCGA
-308 EDKEAILAFLGREV
+308 EDKEAILAFLGREI

-337 SRRIVVTRSEI
+337 SRRIVVTQPSI

-406 GNSLKKLHE
+406 GNSLKKLRD

-423 GIALGVLVGS
+423 GIALGVFVGS
-433 IPFIEAPQPVKL
+433 IPLIDAPQPIKL

-488 ASVGL
+488 AAVGL

-498 FVEAVVGGGY
+498 FVSAVVNGGY
-508 IWLLYALVIAI
+508 IWLAYALIIAI
-519 VPLLIIGLFARL
+519 VPLILVGIYARL
-531 YCKMDIFTIMGML
+531 RYKSDFFSIMGML

-578 FLRVLI
+578 FLRVVI
-584 AQTMI
+584 AQLMI
-589 LSLL
+589 LFLM